1 MVETG
6 RERRGRGRS
15 VIRTALSARTGD
27 FAAACL
33 LFSTHQ
39 LGESLVPVLVGAT
52 IAGAVAQGSAVSL
65 VLWLLVLA
73 ADFAVL
79 SFSYRL
85 GARASARA
93 KQQAGHVLRL
103 AVVERALRR
112 DGGADLAPGELLSR
126 ASSDA
131 DRVGALVGVVASSV
145 AAAVALIAASAFL
158 IAASPLLGC
167 VIVLGALVVVI
178 ATSVLSRRVATRA
191 GVEQQA
197 TADATLAAADIV
209 RGLRTLAGLGAA
221 TTAAERY
228 RATSRRAVRSAEKAV
243 GAEAE
248 IGGIAALLS
257 GVYLT
262 LIAGAGGWLAL
273 TGSLGLGS
281 LVSVLGLAVF
291 LTGPLR
297 TLTGLPAAAQR
308 AVASARRIG
317 EVLER
322 PGALELP
329 ALDAGDTALPGDLAL
344 HITGEGIVV
353 DAAEGELTGV
363 VCVRP
368 EDADRIAA
376 AVARESGTS
385 GLVVRVGGVDAR
397 TVRIDDYG
405 SQVLV
410 APHDSAVLD
419 ATLRENLDPLAE
431 HEPQGA
437 QRAGNAA
444 LDGIAE
450 RARRGARAAFADEI
464 AESLPDGWD
473 SAAGEF
479 GRRLS
484 GGQRQRLALGRA
496 LAVDAPVLV
505 LHEPTTAVDP
515 ATAEVIAE
523 RLRDLRA
530 GRTTVVI
537 TTSPAL
543 LARCDTVVLVDG
555 KSDTNGARGTHDEL
569 LAGDTV
575 YRAMVVR

>member
-1 MVETG
+1 M
-6 RERRGRGRS
+6 
-15 VIRTALSARTGD
+15 IRAAFSARRED
-27 FAAACL
+27 FALACL
-33 LFSTHQ
+33 LYTTHQ
-39 LGESLVPVLVGAT
+39 LGESMVPVLVGAT
-52 IAGAVAQGSAVSL
+52 IAGAVAQGAAVSL
-65 VLWLLVLA
+65 ALWLLVLA

-79 SFSYRL
+79 SLSYRL

-93 KQQAGHVLRL
+93 KQQAGHVVRL
-103 AVVERALRR
+103 AVVERALRQ
-112 DGGADLAPGELLSR
+112 DGGADLAPGDLLSR

-131 DRVGALVGVVASSV
+131 DRVGALVGIVASSV
-145 AAAVALIAASAFL
+145 AAVVALIAASTFL

-167 VIVLGALVVVI
+167 MIVLGALVVVI
-178 ATSVLSRRVATRA
+178 ATSVLSRQVATRA
-191 GVEQQA
+191 GVEQVA

-221 TTAAERY
+221 TASAERY
-228 RATSRRAVRSAEKAV
+228 RSISRRAVRSSERAV
-243 GAEAE
+243 WAEAE

-291 LTGPLR
+291 LTGPLG
-297 TLTGLPAAAQR
+297 TLTGLPGVAQR
-308 AVASARRIG
+308 AIASARRIG

-322 PGALELP
+322 PGALERAG
-329 ALDAGDTALPGDLAL
+329 ALDAGGTAPPRELAL
-344 HITGEGIVV
+344 SITGDGIVV
-353 DAAEGELTGV
+353 GAAEGELTGV
-363 VCVRP
+363 VCVRH

-376 AVARESGTS
+376 AVALESVTS
-385 GLVVRVGGVDAR
+385 GLVVRVGGADAR

-431 HEPQGA
+431 PELEPQKA
-437 QRAGNAA
+437 QGAGNAR
-444 LDGIAE
+444 LDGITD
-450 RARRGARAAFADEI
+450 RARRGAWAAFADEI

-484 GGQRQRLALGRA
+484 GGQRQRLALARA

-505 LHEPTTAVDP
+505 LQEPTTAVDP

-523 RLRDLRA
+523 RLRDLRS
-530 GRTTVVI
+530 GSTTVVI
-537 TTSPAL
+537 TTSAAL

-555 KSDTNGARGTHDEL
+555 TSGTDSARCTRGTHDEL